1 MRSYD
6 TMSEAVND
14 LQKRGYDHDFNLE
27 SDFLECKQNKCRMRS
42 DEFEIDEVY
51 RFEGN
56 TDPGD
61 ENVVYAISSKIDNI
75 KGVLV
80 NAYGVYSDSASNE
93 IVSKLHKHVEKK

>member
-1 MRSYD
+1 MRSYE

-27 SDFLECKQNKCRMRS
+27 QEWLECRQNNCRIKA

-51 RFEGN
+51 RFEGE

-61 ENVVYAISSKIDNI
+61 ENIVYAISSAKNKI

-80 NAYGVYSDSASNE
+80 NAYGVYSDSISAE
-93 IVSKLHKHVEKK
+93 LVAKLHKHLKK

>member
-1 MRSYD
+1 MKSYD

-14 LQKRGYDHDFNLE
+14 LQKRGYTHDFNLE
-27 SDFLECKQNKCRMRS
+27 KEWLYCPQNQCRLRA

-51 RFEGN
+51 RFEGE

-61 ENVVYAISSKIDNI
+61 ENIVYAISAKNQDL

-80 NAYGVYSDSASNE
+80 NAYGVYSDSTSAAL
-93 IVSKLHKHVEKK
+93 VAKLSKHK

>member
-27 SDFLECKQNKCRMRS
+27 TDWVECKQNNCRLRA

-51 RFEGN
+51 RFEGD

-61 ENVVYAISSKIDNI
+61 ENIVYAISSKLDDT
-75 KGVLV
+75 KGIIV
-80 NAYGVYSDSASNE
+80 NAYGVYSDSISADL
-93 IVSKLHKHVEKK
+93 VAKLSKHKV

>member
-1 MRSYD
+1 MKSYD

-14 LQKRGYDHDFNLE
+14 LVKRGYDHDFNLE
-27 SDFLECKQNKCRMRS
+27 KEWVECKQNKCRLRA

-51 RFEGN
+51 RFEGE

-61 ENVVYAISSKIDNI
+61 ENIVYAISSKLDDT

-80 NAYGVYSDSASNE
+80 NAYGVYSDAISADLVAKLSR
-93 IVSKLHKHVEKK
+93 SK

>member
-14 LQKRGYDHDFNLE
+14 LQRRGYKLDFNL
-27 SDFLECKQNKCRMRS
+27 SPDGLECTQDSCRLKT

-51 RFEGN
+51 RFEGE

-61 ENVVYAISSKIDNI
+61 ENVVYAISSPSQNK
-75 KGVLV
+75 KGILV
-80 NAYGVYSDSASNE
+80 NAYGVYSDSISAE
-93 IVSKLHKHVEKK
+93 LVSKLHRHIK